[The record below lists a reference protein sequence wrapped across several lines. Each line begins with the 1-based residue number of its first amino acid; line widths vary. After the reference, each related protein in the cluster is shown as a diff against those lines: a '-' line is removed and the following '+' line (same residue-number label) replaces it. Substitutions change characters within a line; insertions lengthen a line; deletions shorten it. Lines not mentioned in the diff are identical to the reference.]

1 MNKRTVFASIAVVL
15 GILLALQIRSFQ
27 SIDFLVKRSRPG
39 EVFAELRVLQ
49 IANASL
55 RAHLEEEKKSLLE
68 AASALSDR
76 AIEDELHRLQL
87 LSGEE
92 AVSGEGVEISFDRSV
107 AEFWITD
114 LIAQLAASGAE
125 AVALNGIRLT
135 EQTAGLR
142 EISGGLLMRRN
153 FMNSPF
159 HLEAIGPRKELKLS
173 IAQDGGI
180 IDRIQRAS
188 PGLKIFVTEKE
199 NIIIPA
205 LKES

>member
-1 MNKRTVFASIAVVL
+1 MNKRTVFTSIAVVL

-27 SIDFLVKRSRPG
+27 SIDLLVKRSRPG

-49 IANASL
+49 IANTSL
-55 RAHLEEEKKSLLE
+55 RAHLEEEKKSLSE

-92 AVSGEGVEISFDRSV
+92 AVSGEGVEISFDRSI

-114 LIAQLAASGAE
+114 LMAQLVASGTE

-153 FMNSPF
+153 FLNSPF

-173 IAQDGGI
+173 VAQDGGI

-205 LKES
+205 LKGS

>member
-1 MNKRTVFASIAVVL
+1 MNKRTVFASIVVVL

-27 SIDFLVKRSRPG
+27 SIDLLVKRSKPG

-49 IANASL
+49 IANESL
-55 RAHLEEEKKSLLE
+55 RAHLEEEKKSLAE
-68 AASALSDR
+68 ATSALSDR

-114 LIAQLAASGAE
+114 LMAQLAASGAE

-153 FMNSPF
+153 FINPPF
-159 HLEAIGPRKELKLS
+159 HLEVIGPRKDLKLS
-173 IAQDGGI
+173 VAQDGGI